1 MPLAKHPAP
10 VPGLQPAC
18 PRAGA
23 QDSLRHLCLPA
34 PRPRLPSLRPR
45 PAPASAAAPAGARE
59 AESRRSRGGRRRRSG
74 HVRAA
79 AAAAAG
85 GGGAG
90 RGRCPGSRVPAR
102 SGARRA
108 QAGRPRGSRARA
120 PRARGVGE
128 PAAWASCPARRGPIS
143 AAAGCHVTGG
153 AAPSRAARGGSAG
166 ARREPPRAAG
176 AAAAAAAAQAQAQA
190 QARPAARI
198 PGARRGGRQARGRG
212 APERSGQSKMAG
224 ILAWFWN
231 ERFWLPHNVTWA
243 DLKSTE
249 EATFPQAEDLY
260 LAFPLAFCI
269 FMVRLLF
276 ERFVAKPCAIAL
288 NIQANGP
295 QIAQPNAILEK
306 VFTAITKHPD
316 EKRLEGLSKQL
327 DWDVRSIQRWFR
339 QRCNQEKPSTLRK
352 FCESMWRFSFSLYVF
367 TYGVRFLKK
376 TPWLWNTR
384 HCWYNYPYQPLTTD
398 LHYYYI
404 LELSFY
410 WSLMFSQFTDIK
422 RKDFGIMFL
431 HHLVAIF
438 LISFSYVNNMARV
451 GTLVLCLHDSADVL
465 LEAAKMANYAKFQK
479 ICDLLFVMFAMVFI
493 TTRLGI
499 FPLWVLN
506 TTLFESWEIVGPYP
520 SWWVFNL
527 LLLLIQ
533 GLNCFWSYLIVK
545 IACKAIS
552 KGKAGKWNPLHVSK
566 DDRSDI
572 ESSSDEEDSE
582 PPGKNPH
589 TATTTNGTSGTNGY
603 LLTGSCSVDD

>member
-1 MPLAKHPAP
+1 
-10 VPGLQPAC
+10 
-18 PRAGA
+18 
-23 QDSLRHLCLPA
+23 
-34 PRPRLPSLRPR
+34 
-45 PAPASAAAPAGARE
+45 
-59 AESRRSRGGRRRRSG
+59 
-74 HVRAA
+74 
-79 AAAAAG
+79 
-85 GGGAG
+85 
-90 RGRCPGSRVPAR
+90 
-102 SGARRA
+102 
-108 QAGRPRGSRARA
+108 
-120 PRARGVGE
+120 
-128 PAAWASCPARRGPIS
+128 
-143 AAAGCHVTGG
+143 
-153 AAPSRAARGGSAG
+153 
-166 ARREPPRAAG
+166 
-176 AAAAAAAAQAQAQA
+176 
-190 QARPAARI
+190 
-198 PGARRGGRQARGRG
+198 
-212 APERSGQSKMAG
+212 MAG

-243 DLKSTE
+243 DLKNTE

-269 FMVRLLF
+269 FMVRLIF
-276 ERFVAKPCAIAL
+276 ERFIAKPCAIAL
-288 NIQANGP
+288 NIQASGP

-339 QRCNQEKPSTLRK
+339 QRRNQEKPSTLTR
-352 FCESMWRFSFSLYVF
+352 FCESMWRFSFYLYVF

-422 RKDFGIMFL
+422 RK
-431 HHLVAIF
+431 
-438 LISFSYVNNMARV
+438 
-451 GTLVLCLHDSADVL
+451 
-465 LEAAKMANYAKFQK
+465 AAKMANYAKFQK
-479 ICDLLFVMFAMVFI
+479 LCDLLFVMFAMVFI

-506 TTLFESWEIVGPYP
+506 TTFFESWEIVGPYP

-527 LLLLIQ
+527 LLLLLQ
-533 GLNCFWSYLIVK
+533 GLNCFWSYLIIK

-552 KGKAGKWNPLHVSK
+552 RGKAGKWNPLHVSK

-603 LLTGSCSVDD
+603 LLTGSCSMDD

>member
-1 MPLAKHPAP
+1 
-10 VPGLQPAC
+10 
-18 PRAGA
+18 
-23 QDSLRHLCLPA
+23 
-34 PRPRLPSLRPR
+34 
-45 PAPASAAAPAGARE
+45 
-59 AESRRSRGGRRRRSG
+59 
-74 HVRAA
+74 
-79 AAAAAG
+79 
-85 GGGAG
+85 
-90 RGRCPGSRVPAR
+90 
-102 SGARRA
+102 
-108 QAGRPRGSRARA
+108 
-120 PRARGVGE
+120 
-128 PAAWASCPARRGPIS
+128 
-143 AAAGCHVTGG
+143 
-153 AAPSRAARGGSAG
+153 
-166 ARREPPRAAG
+166 
-176 AAAAAAAAQAQAQA
+176 
-190 QARPAARI
+190 
-198 PGARRGGRQARGRG
+198 
-212 APERSGQSKMAG
+212 MAG

-243 DLKSTE
+243 DLKNTE

-260 LAFPLAFCI
+260 LAFPLAFCML
-269 FMVRLLF
+269 MVRLIF

-339 QRCNQEKPSTLRK
+339 QRRNQEKPSTLKR
-352 FCESMWRFSFSLYVF
+352 FCESMWKFSFGLYIF

-384 HCWYNYPYQPLTTD
+384 HCWYNYPYQPLTPD

-422 RKDFGIMFL
+422 RKDFGVMFL
-431 HHLVAIF
+431 HHLVSIF
-438 LISFSYVNNMARV
+438 LITFSYVNNMARV
-451 GTLVLCLHDSADVL
+451 GTLVLCLHDSADAL

-527 LLLLIQ
+527 LLLVIQ

-552 KGKAGKWNPLHVSK
+552 KGKSGKWNPLHVSK

-582 PPGKNPH
+582 PPGNNPH
-589 TATTTNGTSGTNGY
+589 AATTTNGTSGTNGY
-603 LLTGSCSVDD
+603 LLTGPCSMDD

>member
-1 MPLAKHPAP
+1 
-10 VPGLQPAC
+10 
-18 PRAGA
+18 
-23 QDSLRHLCLPA
+23 
-34 PRPRLPSLRPR
+34 
-45 PAPASAAAPAGARE
+45 
-59 AESRRSRGGRRRRSG
+59 
-74 HVRAA
+74 
-79 AAAAAG
+79 
-85 GGGAG
+85 
-90 RGRCPGSRVPAR
+90 
-102 SGARRA
+102 
-108 QAGRPRGSRARA
+108 
-120 PRARGVGE
+120 
-128 PAAWASCPARRGPIS
+128 
-143 AAAGCHVTGG
+143 
-153 AAPSRAARGGSAG
+153 
-166 ARREPPRAAG
+166 
-176 AAAAAAAAQAQAQA
+176 
-190 QARPAARI
+190 
-198 PGARRGGRQARGRG
+198 
-212 APERSGQSKMAG
+212 MAG

-243 DLKSTE
+243 DLKNTE

-276 ERFVAKPCAIAL
+276 ERFIAKPCAIAL

-339 QRCNQEKPSTLRK
+339 QRRNQEKPSTLTR
-352 FCESMWRFSFSLYVF
+352 FCESMWRFSFYLYVF

-376 TPWLWNTR
+376 
-384 HCWYNYPYQPLTTD
+384 
-398 LHYYYI
+398 
-404 LELSFY
+404 
-410 WSLMFSQFTDIK
+410 
-422 RKDFGIMFL
+422 DFGIMFL
-431 HHLVAIF
+431 HHLVSIF
-438 LISFSYVNNMARV
+438 LITFSYVNNMARV
-451 GTLVLCLHDSADVL
+451 GTLVLCLHDSADAL

-506 TTLFESWEIVGPYP
+506 STLFESWEIVGPYP

-533 GLNCFWSYLIVK
+533 GLNCFWSYLIIK

-552 KGKAGKWNPLHVSK
+552 KGKAGRWNPLHVSK

-572 ESSSDEEDSE
+572 ESSSDEDPE
-582 PPGKNPH
+582 PPGKKPH
-589 TATTTNGTSGTNGY
+589 PAATTNGTNGY
-603 LLTGSCSVDD
+603 LLSGPCSADD

>member
-1 MPLAKHPAP
+1 MMAYSERKFEQYFKSCGTGEDEGRQGRNLTGKSRKQVDVGPYTKFILPFYLFSPLLLVLVFFHTPII
-10 VPGLQPAC
+10 
-18 PRAGA
+18 
-23 QDSLRHLCLPA
+23 
-34 PRPRLPSLRPR
+34 
-45 PAPASAAAPAGARE
+45 
-59 AESRRSRGGRRRRSG
+59 RRRQKTTKQETW
-74 HVRAA
+74 
-79 AAAAAG
+79 
-85 GGGAG
+85 
-90 RGRCPGSRVPAR
+90 SRKQVLDSPL
-102 SGARRA
+102 
-108 QAGRPRGSRARA
+108 
-120 PRARGVGE
+120 
-128 PAAWASCPARRGPIS
+128 WAIPI
-143 AAAGCHVTGG
+143 
-153 AAPSRAARGGSAG
+153 
-166 ARREPPRAAG
+166 
-176 AAAAAAAAQAQAQA
+176 
-190 QARPAARI
+190 
-198 PGARRGGRQARGRG
+198 
-212 APERSGQSKMAG
+212 K
-224 ILAWFWN
+224 
-231 ERFWLPHNVTWA
+231 PHY
-243 DLKSTE
+243 
-249 EATFPQAEDLY
+249 FP
-260 LAFPLAFCI
+260 
-269 FMVRLLF
+269 
-276 ERFVAKPCAIAL
+276 FVAKPCAIAL

-451 GTLVLCLHDSADVL
+451 GTLVLCLHDSADAL

>member
-1 MPLAKHPAP
+1 
-10 VPGLQPAC
+10 
-18 PRAGA
+18 
-23 QDSLRHLCLPA
+23 
-34 PRPRLPSLRPR
+34 
-45 PAPASAAAPAGARE
+45 
-59 AESRRSRGGRRRRSG
+59 
-74 HVRAA
+74 
-79 AAAAAG
+79 
-85 GGGAG
+85 
-90 RGRCPGSRVPAR
+90 
-102 SGARRA
+102 
-108 QAGRPRGSRARA
+108 
-120 PRARGVGE
+120 
-128 PAAWASCPARRGPIS
+128 
-143 AAAGCHVTGG
+143 
-153 AAPSRAARGGSAG
+153 
-166 ARREPPRAAG
+166 
-176 AAAAAAAAQAQAQA
+176 
-190 QARPAARI
+190 
-198 PGARRGGRQARGRG
+198 
-212 APERSGQSKMAG
+212 MAG

-422 RKDFGIMFL
+422 RK
-431 HHLVAIF
+431 
-438 LISFSYVNNMARV
+438 
-451 GTLVLCLHDSADVL
+451 
-465 LEAAKMANYAKFQK
+465 AAKMANYAKFQK

-552 KGKAGKWNPLHVSK
+552 KGKVSK